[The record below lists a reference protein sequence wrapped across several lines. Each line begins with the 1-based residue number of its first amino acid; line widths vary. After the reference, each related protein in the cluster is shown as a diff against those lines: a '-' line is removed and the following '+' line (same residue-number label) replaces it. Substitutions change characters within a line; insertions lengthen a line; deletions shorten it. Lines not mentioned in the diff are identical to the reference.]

1 MPGYVR
7 KIYKY
12 SLPGIPVTFLD
23 INHYFSSEKSTT
35 RNVLPFISEK
45 RHTIHIG
52 AVRPYKKL
60 AVATSLGYARN
71 IYKCSLL
78 AISVIFSVR
87 YHYSLS
93 EKSTSRKV
101 LPFISEKRHTI
112 HIGAVRPYKKLAVAT
127 SRGMLETYI
136 NAVSLRF
143 Q

>member
-1 MPGYVR
+1 MIFSVR
-7 KIYKY
+7 KQY
-12 SLPGIPVTFLD
+12 SL
-23 INHYFSSEKSTT
+23 SEKSTT
-35 RNVLPFISEK
+35 RNVLYFISEK

-60 AVATSLGYARN
+60 AVATFPGYARN

-78 AISVIFSVR
+78 AIPVIFSVR
-87 YHYSLS
+87 CRYSLS
-93 EKSTSRKV
+93 EKSTTHNV
-101 LPFISEKRHTI
+101 LPCISEKRHTI

-127 SRGMLETYI
+127 FRGMLETYI